1 VATGTE
7 EMSVSIA
14 AIAKNASDAA
24 RVAAEAVTGRKQ
36 PTAHLQAG

>member
-24 RVAAEAVTGRKQ
+24 RVAAEAVTVAQ
-36 PTAHLQAG
+36 TTTAQFAAG